1 MPIII
6 ESEQDLL
13 LNEYIQKVKR
23 ESFNI
28 LKHRKYPI
36 DDLLSE
42 LNMGNNIIDC
52 LISFQ
57 TASYSSEFIENG
69 FSEKKLEV
77 DAIGGPLEIQ
87 IFNKNSESGYL
98 LHYDYQSEVLSV
110 HEIEQLHENILKMLH
125 ELVIDTEQKLEG
137 NSIL

>member
-1 MPIII
+1 
-6 ESEQDLL
+6 
-13 LNEYIQKVKR
+13 
-23 ESFNI
+23 
-28 LKHRKYPI
+28 
-36 DDLLSE
+36 DLLSE

-110 HEIEQLHENILKMLH
+110 HEIEQLHENILKMLN
-125 ELVIDTEQKLEG
+125 ELVIDTEQKLEE